1 MRAEAMAFL
10 SKMWKAISA
19 KRTAT
24 GWILFLCSLL
34 LHFSDKWDS
43 LNSLIGK
50 IKNMGSF
57 FKFIVDAAQSPLV
70 QICIFI
76 LGILWIGIAAMIS
89 AKRTGRSYD
98 AEDARIVP
106 AQDFSDPVYDRPFRR
121 TESSLQPDLQ
131 SRRRLKIS
139 CDPGINGCVSQVE
152 WSSEVKA
159 NYSRIKIEADS
170 DESIPNCT
178 GFLTYIEKDGK
189 RMWGVDNAQL
199 TFALGQ
205 ERDTL
210 SKTIRPGVPEFL
222 DVLAVSSK
230 NEIYPSTKGRTWPY
244 WPKLSKIFSESGDYL
259 LTVLITGNGVPT
271 VTALLEFAWTQNWE
285 TAALSLI
292 PESSIDRQITAPGL
306 TAELITQRKSGAARR
321 IANEAI
327 RIAREDN
334 ITFTLYALQN
344 AGVGTL
350 DTEDEFQAA
359 RELIIQ
365 SNLPDPT
372 KDLSLMGDLRWLKLV
387 RFANEKE
394 IALYSKAAVYDCIQA
409 FFSQPASPKEP
420 QPLNELDD
428 GTKLRPLEIEALPI
442 SPQTENLTQLGTVIK
457 GGAVF
462 CGKCI
467 FSIHNPNQTQ
477 GITGIGFRLLSIDPP
492 LRNPAGG
499 FRGMSDNHTL
509 RRIKFPIDDIE
520 GNCLKGDQTAQVH
533 IFTATRKPFAEPESL
548 RNITINI
555 HGKWP
560 VELKNEFSPDAE
572 HILLVE
578 ATGDNLRTK
587 QERFKISF
595 SPQFEDNVFTMTKRL

>member
-205 ERDTL
+205 ERDT
-210 SKTIRPGVPEFL
+210 
-222 DVLAVSSK
+222 
-230 NEIYPSTKGRTWPY
+230 
-244 WPKLSKIFSESGDYL
+244 
-259 LTVLITGNGVPT
+259 
-271 VTALLEFAWTQNWE
+271 
-285 TAALSLI
+285 
-292 PESSIDRQITAPGL
+292 
-306 TAELITQRKSGAARR
+306 
-321 IANEAI
+321 
-327 RIAREDN
+327 
-334 ITFTLYALQN
+334 
-344 AGVGTL
+344 
-350 DTEDEFQAA
+350 
-359 RELIIQ
+359 
-365 SNLPDPT
+365 
-372 KDLSLMGDLRWLKLV
+372 
-387 RFANEKE
+387 
-394 IALYSKAAVYDCIQA
+394 
-409 FFSQPASPKEP
+409 
-420 QPLNELDD
+420 
-428 GTKLRPLEIEALPI
+428 
-442 SPQTENLTQLGTVIK
+442 
-457 GGAVF
+457 
-462 CGKCI
+462 
-467 FSIHNPNQTQ
+467 
-477 GITGIGFRLLSIDPP
+477 
-492 LRNPAGG
+492 
-499 FRGMSDNHTL
+499 
-509 RRIKFPIDDIE
+509 
-520 GNCLKGDQTAQVH
+520 
-533 IFTATRKPFAEPESL
+533 
-548 RNITINI
+548 
-555 HGKWP
+555 
-560 VELKNEFSPDAE
+560 
-572 HILLVE
+572 
-578 ATGDNLRTK
+578 
-587 QERFKISF
+587 
-595 SPQFEDNVFTMTKRL
+595 